1 MKKDFKIIQIRFNVN
16 STDETN
22 RWRLIIDGEETLV
35 AHIIVDG
42 HTYTTMDW
50 IPEIKEHKWHISC
63 KGYLEIVYDT
73 AYVKTVTEESVFARH
88 ILKTISYRILGTATT
103 FITAYCLGASIELAS
118 FIGIGE
124 VAYKPVIYFLHERI
138 WYKYLRIKRK

>member
-16 STDETN
+16 STNDTN

-35 AHIIVDG
+35 SNIIVDG
-42 HTYTTMDW
+42 HTYTTEDW
-50 IPEIKEHKWHISC
+50 IPELKTYKWHISC
-63 KGYLEIVYDT
+63 KGYLEIVDNV
-73 AYVKTVTEESVFARH
+73 AFVKTIKEEDVFARH
-88 ILKTISYRILGTATT
+88 ILKTISYRILGTTTT
-103 FITAYCLGASIELAS
+103 FITAYLLGASIEMAS

-124 VAYKPVIYFLHERI
+124 LVYKPVIYFLHERL